1 MNKSYLIYGL
11 ALIILSMIYI
21 SDGQEKKPN
30 FTRINADHLFLEE
43 NKIYRTT
50 VNDSFNNDSLKDH
63 ITLVFFGYAS
73 CPDFCPDT
81 LAKMNKL
88 FKTVSENNQNKK
100 LQLLFIS
107 IDPKD
112 EMEVMKKYVEYFNKD
127 FIGMPMN
134 GNNLD
139 KVIKKAGVYVK
150 KVSSEGDIDFYDHTG
165 AIFIVNSDAKVIGIY
180 TPPILNDLILEDIV
194 KVLN

>member
-43 NKIYRTT
+43 NKTYRTT
-50 VNDSFNNDSLKDH
+50 INDSFNNDSLKNH

>member
-21 SDGQEKKPN
+21 SDGQEEKPN

-43 NKIYRTT
+43 NKTYRTT
-50 VNDSFNNDSLKDH
+50 INDSFNNDSLKDH

-134 GNNLD
+134 DNNLD

>member
-1 MNKSYLIYGL
+1 MNKTYLIYGL
-11 ALIILSMIYI
+11 ALIILSMIYLG
-21 SDGQEKKPN
+21 DGQEEKPN

-43 NKIYRTT
+43 NKTYRTT

>member
-1 MNKSYLIYGL
+1 MNKTYLIYGL
-11 ALIILSMIYI
+11 ALIILSMVYLG
-21 SDGQEKKPN
+21 DGQEEKPN
-30 FTRINADHLFLEE
+30 FTRINVDHLFLEE
-43 NKIYRTT
+43 NKTYRTT
-50 VNDSFNNDSLKDH
+50 INDSFNNDSLKDH

-81 LAKMNKL
+81 LAKMNKV

-112 EMEVMKKYVEYFNKD
+112 EMEVMKKYIEYFNKD

-139 KVIKKAGVYVK
+139 KVIKKTGVYVK

-165 AIFIVNSDAKVIGIY
+165 AIFIVNPDAKVIGIY

-194 KVLN
+194 KVIN

>member
-1 MNKSYLIYGL
+1 MNKTYLIYGL
-11 ALIILSMIYI
+11 ALIILSMVYLG
-21 SDGQEKKPN
+21 DGQEEKPN
-30 FTRINADHLFLEE
+30 FTRINVDHLFLEE
-43 NKIYRTT
+43 NKTYRTT
-50 VNDSFNNDSLKDH
+50 INDSFNNDSLKDH

-81 LAKMNKL
+81 LAKMNKV

-112 EMEVMKKYVEYFNKD
+112 EMEVMKKYIEYFNKD

-139 KVIKKAGVYVK
+139 KVIKKTGVYVK

-194 KVLN
+194 KVIN

>member
-1 MNKSYLIYGL
+1 MNKTYLIYGL

-43 NKIYRTT
+43 NKTYRTT
-50 VNDSFNNDSLKDH
+50 INDSFNNDSLKDH

>member
-43 NKIYRTT
+43 NKTYRTT
-50 VNDSFNNDSLKDH
+50 INDSFNNDSLKDH

-112 EMEVMKKYVEYFNKD
+112 EMEVMKKYVEYFNED

-134 GNNLD
+134 GNNLGE
-139 KVIKKAGVYVK
+139 VIKKAGVYVK

-194 KVLN
+194 KVLK

>member
-1 MNKSYLIYGL
+1 
-11 ALIILSMIYI
+11 
-21 SDGQEKKPN
+21 
-30 FTRINADHLFLEE
+30 
-43 NKIYRTT
+43 
-50 VNDSFNNDSLKDH
+50 
-63 ITLVFFGYAS
+63 
-73 CPDFCPDT
+73 
-81 LAKMNKL
+81 MNKL

>member
-43 NKIYRTT
+43 NKTYRTT

>member
-1 MNKSYLIYGL
+1 MNKTYLIYGL
-11 ALIILSMIYI
+11 ALIILSMIYLG
-21 SDGQEKKPN
+21 DGQEEKPN

-43 NKIYRTT
+43 NKTYRTT
-50 VNDSFNNDSLKDH
+50 INDSFNNDSLKDH

-81 LAKMNKL
+81 LAKMNKV

>member
-1 MNKSYLIYGL
+1 MNKTYLIYGL
-11 ALIILSMIYI
+11 ALIILSMIYLG
-21 SDGQEKKPN
+21 DGQEEKPN

-43 NKIYRTT
+43 NKTYRTT
-50 VNDSFNNDSLKDH
+50 INDSFNNDSLKNH

-134 GNNLD
+134 DNNLD

>member
-1 MNKSYLIYGL
+1 MNKTYLIYGL
-11 ALIILSMIYI
+11 ALIILSMVYLG
-21 SDGQEKKPN
+21 DGQEEKPN
-30 FTRINADHLFLEE
+30 FTRINVDHLFLEE
-43 NKIYRTT
+43 NKTYRTT
-50 VNDSFNNDSLKDH
+50 INDSFNNDSLKDH

-81 LAKMNKL
+81 LAKMNKV

-139 KVIKKAGVYVK
+139 KVIKKTGVYVK

-165 AIFIVNSDAKVIGIY
+165 AIFIVNPDAKVIGIY

-194 KVLN
+194 KVIN

>member
-1 MNKSYLIYGL
+1 MNKTYLIYGL
-11 ALIILSMIYI
+11 ALIILSMIYLG
-21 SDGQEKKPN
+21 DGQEEKPN

-43 NKIYRTT
+43 NKTYRTT
-50 VNDSFNNDSLKDH
+50 INDSFNNDSLKDH

-81 LAKMNKL
+81 LAKMNKV

-112 EMEVMKKYVEYFNKD
+112 EMEVMKKYIEYFNKD

-139 KVIKKAGVYVK
+139 KVIKKTGVYVK

-194 KVLN
+194 KVIN

>member
-1 MNKSYLIYGL
+1 MNKTYLIYGL
-11 ALIILSMIYI
+11 ALIILSMIYLG
-21 SDGQEKKPN
+21 DGQEEKPN

-43 NKIYRTT
+43 NKTYRTT
-50 VNDSFNNDSLKDH
+50 INDSFNNDSLKDH

-112 EMEVMKKYVEYFNKD
+112 GMEVMKKYVEYFNKD
-127 FIGMPMN
+127 FIGMPVN

-180 TPPILNDLILEDIV
+180 TPPILNDLILKI
-194 KVLN
+194 

>member
-43 NKIYRTT
+43 NKTYRTT
-50 VNDSFNNDSLKDH
+50 INDSFNNDSLKDH

-112 EMEVMKKYVEYFNKD
+112 GMEVMKKYVEYFNKD

-194 KVLN
+194 KVLD

>member
-1 MNKSYLIYGL
+1 MNKTYLIYGL
-11 ALIILSMIYI
+11 ALIILSMIYLG
-21 SDGQEKKPN
+21 DGQEEKPN

-43 NKIYRTT
+43 NKTYRTT
-50 VNDSFNNDSLKDH
+50 INDSFNNDSLKDH

>member
-1 MNKSYLIYGL
+1 MNKTYLIYGL
-11 ALIILSMIYI
+11 ALIILSMIYLG
-21 SDGQEKKPN
+21 DGQEEKPN

-43 NKIYRTT
+43 NKTYRTT
-50 VNDSFNNDSLKDH
+50 INDSFNNDSLKDH

-134 GNNLD
+134 DNNLD

-194 KVLN
+194 KVLD

>member
-1 MNKSYLIYGL
+1 MNKTYLIYGL

-43 NKIYRTT
+43 NKTYRTT
-50 VNDSFNNDSLKDH
+50 INDSFNNDSLKNH

-134 GNNLD
+134 DNNLD

>member
-1 MNKSYLIYGL
+1 MNKTYLIYGL
-11 ALIILSMIYI
+11 ALIILSMIYLG
-21 SDGQEKKPN
+21 DGQEEKPN

-43 NKIYRTT
+43 NKTYRTT
-50 VNDSFNNDSLKDH
+50 INDSFNNDSLKDH

-81 LAKMNKL
+81 LAKMNKV

-194 KVLN
+194 KVLD

>member
-1 MNKSYLIYGL
+1 MNKTYLIYGL
-11 ALIILSMIYI
+11 ALIILSMVYLG
-21 SDGQEKKPN
+21 DGQEEKPN
-30 FTRINADHLFLEE
+30 FTRINVDHLFLEE
-43 NKIYRTT
+43 NKTYRTT
-50 VNDSFNNDSLKDH
+50 INDSFNNDSLKDH

-81 LAKMNKL
+81 LAKMNKV

-112 EMEVMKKYVEYFNKD
+112 EMEVMKKYIEYFNKD

-194 KVLN
+194 KVIN

>member
-1 MNKSYLIYGL
+1 MNKTYLIYGL
-11 ALIILSMIYI
+11 ALIILSMIYLG
-21 SDGQEKKPN
+21 DGQEEKPN

-43 NKIYRTT
+43 NKTYRTT
-50 VNDSFNNDSLKDH
+50 INDSFNNDSLKDH

-150 KVSSEGDIDFYDHTG
+150 KLSSEGDIDFYDHTG

-194 KVLN
+194 KVLD

>member
-1 MNKSYLIYGL
+1 MNKTYLIYGL

-43 NKIYRTT
+43 NKTYRTT
-50 VNDSFNNDSLKDH
+50 INDSFNNDSLKDH

-112 EMEVMKKYVEYFNKD
+112 EMKVMKKYVEYFNKD

-194 KVLN
+194 KVLD

>member
-43 NKIYRTT
+43 NKTYRTT

-134 GNNLD
+134 DNNLD

>member
-1 MNKSYLIYGL
+1 MNKTYLIYGL
-11 ALIILSMIYI
+11 ALIILSMIYLG
-21 SDGQEKKPN
+21 DGQEEKPN

-43 NKIYRTT
+43 NKTYRTT
-50 VNDSFNNDSLKDH
+50 INDSFNNDSLKDH

-134 GNNLD
+134 DNNLD

>member
-1 MNKSYLIYGL
+1 MNKTYLIYGL

-43 NKIYRTT
+43 NKTYRTT
-50 VNDSFNNDSLKDH
+50 INDSFDNDSLKDH

>member
-1 MNKSYLIYGL
+1 MNKTYLIYGL
-11 ALIILSMIYI
+11 ALIILSMIYLG
-21 SDGQEKKPN
+21 DGQEEKPN

-43 NKIYRTT
+43 NKTYRTT
-50 VNDSFNNDSLKDH
+50 INDSFNNDSLKDH

-112 EMEVMKKYVEYFNKD
+112 KMEVMKKYVEYFNKD
-127 FIGMPMN
+127 FIGMTMDD
-134 GNNLD
+134 NNLD
-139 KVIKKAGVYVK
+139 ELIKKTGVYVK
-150 KVSSEGDIDFYDHTG
+150 KVSSEGNIDFYDHTG
-165 AIFIVNSDAKVIGIY
+165 AIFIINTDAKVIGIY
-180 TPPILNDLILEDIV
+180 TPPIINDLILQDIV
-194 KVLN
+194 RVLN

>member
-134 GNNLD
+134 DNNLD

-194 KVLN
+194 KVIN

>member
-1 MNKSYLIYGL
+1 MNKTYLIYGL
-11 ALIILSMIYI
+11 ALIILSMIYLG
-21 SDGQEKKPN
+21 DGQEEKPN

-43 NKIYRTT
+43 NKTYRTT
-50 VNDSFNNDSLKDH
+50 INDSFNNDSLKNH

-134 GNNLD
+134 GNYLD

-150 KVSSEGDIDFYDHTG
+150 KVSSEGGIDFYDHTG

-180 TPPILNDLILEDIV
+180 TPPILNDLILKDIV
-194 KVLN
+194 KVLD

>member
-11 ALIILSMIYI
+11 ALIILSMIYLG
-21 SDGQEKKPN
+21 DGQEEKPN

-43 NKIYRTT
+43 IKTYRTT
-50 VNDSFNNDSLKDH
+50 INDSFNNDSLKNH

-134 GNNLD
+134 GNNLY

-165 AIFIVNSDAKVIGIY
+165 AIFIVNTDAKIIGIY
-180 TPPILNDLILEDIV
+180 TPPIVNSLILEDII

>member
-1 MNKSYLIYGL
+1 MNKTYFIYGL
-11 ALIILSMIYI
+11 ALIILSMIYLG
-21 SDGQEKKPN
+21 DGQEEKPN

-43 NKIYRTT
+43 NKTYRTT
-50 VNDSFNNDSLKDH
+50 INDSFNNDSLKNH

-194 KVLN
+194 KVLD

>member
-43 NKIYRTT
+43 NKTYRTT
-50 VNDSFNNDSLKDH
+50 INDSFNNDSLKDH

-194 KVLN
+194 KVIN

>member
-11 ALIILSMIYI
+11 ALIILSMIYLG
-21 SDGQEKKPN
+21 DGQEEKPN

-43 NKIYRTT
+43 NKTYRTT
-50 VNDSFNNDSLKDH
+50 INDSFNNDSLKDH

-134 GNNLD
+134 DNNLD

>member
-1 MNKSYLIYGL
+1 MNKTYLIYGL
-11 ALIILSMIYI
+11 ALIILSMIYLG
-21 SDGQEKKPN
+21 DGQEEKPN

-43 NKIYRTT
+43 NKTYRTT
-50 VNDSFNNDSLKDH
+50 INDSFNNDSLKNH

-112 EMEVMKKYVEYFNKD
+112 EMKVMKKYVEYFNKD

-194 KVLN
+194 KVIN

>member
-11 ALIILSMIYI
+11 ALIILSIIYI

-30 FTRINADHLFLEE
+30 FTRVNADHLFLEE
-43 NKIYRTT
+43 NKTYRTT
-50 VNDSFNNDSLKDH
+50 INDSFNNDSLKDH

-165 AIFIVNSDAKVIGIY
+165 AVFIVNTDAKVIGIY

>member
-43 NKIYRTT
+43 NKTYRTT
-50 VNDSFNNDSLKDH
+50 INDSFNNDSLKDH

-134 GNNLD
+134 DNNLD

>member
-1 MNKSYLIYGL
+1 MNKTYLIYGL

-21 SDGQEKKPN
+21 SDGQEEKPN

-43 NKIYRTT
+43 NKTYRTT
-50 VNDSFNNDSLKDH
+50 INDSFNNDSLKDH

>member
-1 MNKSYLIYGL
+1 MNKTYLIYGL

-21 SDGQEKKPN
+21 GDGQEEKPN

-43 NKIYRTT
+43 NKTYRTT
-50 VNDSFNNDSLKDH
+50 INDSFNNDSLKDH

>member
-1 MNKSYLIYGL
+1 MNKTYLIYGL
-11 ALIILSMIYI
+11 ALIILSMIYLG
-21 SDGQEKKPN
+21 DGQEEKPN

-43 NKIYRTT
+43 NKTYRTT
-50 VNDSFNNDSLKDH
+50 INDSFNNDSLKDH

-150 KVSSEGDIDFYDHTG
+150 KFSSEGDIDFYDHTG

-180 TPPILNDLILEDIV
+180 TPPILNDLILKDIV
-194 KVLN
+194 KVLD

>member
-11 ALIILSMIYI
+11 ALIILSMIYLG
-21 SDGQEKKPN
+21 DGQEEKPN

-43 NKIYRTT
+43 NKTYRTT
-50 VNDSFNNDSLKDH
+50 INDSFNNDSLKDH